1 MQAMTR
7 RNPPRDTPY
16 LRAYNG
22 RLKGVMRWH
31 QLDALW
37 DVLRRRAD
45 DGWYV
50 YTVGEAPPV
59 TPATRDEFER
69 FLSGIRKRLGE
80 EHEEDYCGIV
90 YADDH
95 DEPGFVRIYR
105 PDNLGVVCGYSESP
119 PLPGWTLSRMPP
131 DDLEQAF
138 PRPDNRRWWQKMF
151 R

>member
-1 MQAMTR
+1 MTR
-7 RNPPRDTPY
+7 TIPPRDTPY

-37 DVLRRRAD
+37 DTLRRRAD

-69 FLSGIRKRLGE
+69 FLSDIRKRLGE

-95 DEPGFVRIYR
+95 DEPGFLRIYR

-131 DDLEQAF
+131 DDLERAF
-138 PRPDNRRWWQKMF
+138 PRPDNRRWWQKIF